1 MTQTETPT
9 DPADKNPP
17 QSLGVSLRTDRIDW
31 IRATAQ
37 INGITVSELVRRA
50 IDAARKNPKALG
62 L

>member
-9 DPADKNPP
+9 APADKNHSQP
-17 QSLGVSLRTDRIDW
+17 LGVSLRTDRIDW